1 MVSGGVFDHGT
12 HEEDG
17 PVTWE
22 ALASPRHTPV
32 VRRAGD
38 ESPTH
43 GTLRAHGSSAQEAQN
58 KRPHRGRPLAR
69 GTGAVAEGGRE
80 SEGCIGA
87 WTSGNG
93 MATRTRPSKGGPC
106 WCDLL
111 EGPMSNALTL
121 RDMSPGLQ
129 EVVGREVA
137 TSHISG
143 RAGWWKSPCP
153 DLARGRGGQPP
164 GLLYKALFAPPPGR
178 TPPAATPRA
187 RRWQHPQRPVGRP
200 PQRRAVR
207 RRVVVQQPGP
217 TAQERGGVRLR
228 GCPVRGP
235 RDDRLGKVWGGTIA
249 HGMSRRTEVQ
259 DPVAARTAPT
269 SPRVTLWV

>member
-17 PVTWE
+17 PATWE

-32 VRRAGD
+32 LRRAGD

-43 GTLRAHGSSAQEAQN
+43 DTLASARVVGLMAQN
-58 KRPHRGRPLAR
+58 KRPHRGRPSAR
-69 GTGAVAEGGRE
+69 GTGAVADGGRE

-87 WTSGNG
+87 LTSGNG

-143 RAGWWKSPCP
+143 RAGWRKSPSP
-153 DLARGRGGQPP
+153 DLARGR
-164 GLLYKALFAPPPGR
+164 
-178 TPPAATPRA
+178 
-187 RRWQHPQRPVGRP
+187 VG
-200 PQRRAVR
+200 
-207 RRVVVQQPGP
+207 
-217 TAQERGGVRLR
+217 
-228 GCPVRGP
+228 
-235 RDDRLGKVWGGTIA
+235 
-249 HGMSRRTEVQ
+249 
-259 DPVAARTAPT
+259 
-269 SPRVTLWV
+269 

>member
-32 VRRAGD
+32 WRRAGD

-43 GTLRAHGSSAQEAQN
+43 GTLRAHVSSAQEAQN
-58 KRPHRGRPLAR
+58 KRPHRGRLLAR

-87 WTSGNG
+87 VTSGNG

-164 GLLYKALFAPPPGR
+164 GLLYNGILAPVSAGAPRRSPHR
-178 TPPAATPRA
+178 PDATSPLCPAACACREA
-187 RRWQHPQRPVGRP
+187 RWRGSEYVS
-200 PQRRAVR
+200 
-207 RRVVVQQPGP
+207 RV
-217 TAQERGGVRLR
+217 LR
-228 GCPVRGP
+228 GRGP
-235 RDDRLGKVWGGTIA
+235 G
-249 HGMSRRTEVQ
+249 HGRWWQAGEGR
-259 DPVAARTAPT
+259 
-269 SPRVTLWV
+269 